1 MYECQM
7 VWWYTKTIDMGCE
20 LYHPFVL
27 SKSDTRQ
34 VRVGRR
40 FGTDCLMINFRLL
53 AERLLTFYLMPWDV
67 NTDDKVKVLL
77 TLYSNVD
84 ENAQR

>member
-1 MYECQM
+1 MSF
-7 VWWYTKTIDMGCE
+7 
-20 LYHPFVL
+20 FV
-27 SKSDTRQ
+27 KY
-34 VRVGRR
+34 
-40 FGTDCLMINFRLL
+40 MFRLL

>member
-1 MYECQM
+1 
-7 VWWYTKTIDMGCE
+7 
-20 LYHPFVL
+20 
-27 SKSDTRQ
+27 
-34 VRVGRR
+34 
-40 FGTDCLMINFRLL
+40 
-53 AERLLTFYLMPWDV
+53 MPWDV

>member
-1 MYECQM
+1 
-7 VWWYTKTIDMGCE
+7 MGSE
-20 LYHPFVL
+20 LYYSFVL
-27 SKSDTRQ
+27 SNIDSRQ
-34 VRVGRR
+34 VRERILLIGNYCS
-40 FGTDCLMINFRLL
+40 FLLRLL

-67 NTDDKVKVLL
+67 NTDDKVRVLL